1 MGRSDSVLGRRGMRG
16 KQLCDEIVRL
26 IDDVLREADI
36 SPQERDCRWD
46 AKEWRIR
53 TASSH
58 RAGTDDM
65 EELSAWPSPI
75 LVGMALAALPLEGTP

>member
-1 MGRSDSVLGRRGMRG
+1 MRG
-16 KQLCDEIVRL
+16 IQLCDEIVRL
-26 IDDVLREADI
+26 IDDALREPDI
-36 SPQERDCRWD
+36 SHRRDCRCD

-75 LVGMALAALPLEGTP
+75 LVGMALAALALEGTP